1 MKLLCEWLESIEPP
15 KLTEAVYEF
24 RRACKA
30 ATQPEVE
37 WTSLL
42 AEVCK
47 MLQVFVGYC
56 FVQLK
61 ALCRDIA
68 LITLIGPS
76 LSEPH
81 INGTAVH

>member
-1 MKLLCEWLESIEPP
+1 MLCEWLESIEPP

-47 MLQVFVGYC
+47 MQIFVG
-56 FVQLK
+56 FV
-61 ALCRDIA
+61 
-68 LITLIGPS
+68 LIGIVSQYSMLIGAS

-81 INGTAVH
+81 INGIAVNELYL